1 MEIVQYERGPPDV
14 YGFSPIGLDWLG
26 LVWYPAWFGWMVNG
40 WVARQVTQ
48 LKVITQKRRLQRQGG
63 ERVRVCHREGRKKQR
78 KEGKG

>member
-48 LKVITQKRRLQRQGG
+48 LKVITQ
-63 ERVRVCHREGRKKQR
+63 
-78 KEGKG
+78 